1 MVVRYYKTLWGMGG
15 TLDEKLAKIKAAGY
29 DGFEDW
35 IKPHFELKPA
45 IEKAG
50 IRYMA
55 MVGGAN
61 PEQFK
66 RDLGEAVDCGADG
79 ATIHV
84 GSAAM
89 SYEQGLDLLGKLV
102 ELTKGVPFP
111 VNFETHRGRLLN
123 EPLSTERYLKA
134 LPDLWLCADFS
145 HWCVVTESMLGGFG
159 DAMKLAVSR
168 TRHIH
173 ARIGFEEGPQ
183 VPDPRLPAW
192 EEKVKVFEG
201 WWDQIR
207 ASHVARNA
215 PFLTV
220 DPEFGP
226 PHYQWTNPATGEPL
240 ADIWDVS
247 LWMTNRLRERWA
259 KQASGADGAAPSQKR

>member
-1 MVVRYYKTLWGMGG
+1 MVLRTYKTLWGMGG
-15 TLDEKLAKIKAAGY
+15 TLDEQLAKIKAAGY

-35 IKPHFELKPA
+35 IRPHFELKPA

-50 IRYMA
+50 LRYMA
-55 MVGGAN
+55 MVPGN
-61 PEQFK
+61 DPESFK
-66 RDLGEAVDCGADG
+66 RGLGEAFDCGADG

-84 GSAAM
+84 GAVSM
-89 SYEQGLDLLGKLV
+89 TYEQGLDHLGKLV

-111 VNFETHRGRLLN
+111 VNFETHRGRLLY

-134 LPDLWLCADFS
+134 LPDLWLCADLS
-145 HWCVVTESMLGGFG
+145 HWTVVTESMLGGFQS
-159 DAMKLAVSR
+159 ALKLAIER

-173 ARIGFEEGPQ
+173 VRVGFEEGPQ
-183 VPDPRLPAW
+183 VPDPRSPAW
-192 EEKVKVFEG
+192 EDKVKVFEG

-207 ASHVARNA
+207 EAHEKRKE
-215 PFLTV
+215 PFMTI

-226 PHYQWTNPATGEPL
+226 PNYQWTDPATGKAL

-247 LWMTNRLRERWA
+247 LWMTNRLRARWA
-259 KQASGADGAAPSQKR
+259 K